1 MKSKNPQAFWLR
13 WMGASILYAFAYTS
27 FWRSNTWLFQNWY
40 GFPLFNLVSGM
51 VLASVQY
58 WAMPLTMRPNA
69 KRWFSVSVISQL
81 VAVSLHT
88 LIVQSSIPDP
98 SSMLMWFSLF
108 VLPALAQSWALSEH
122 FKKAWIFG
130 LASFLPMLL
139 LFGQFPFPEIYQN
152 YFLFEIVVHL
162 LRALAVGGSLVYLQK
177 YQRKES
183 SSFDE
188 SSHER
193 LAIRNEEEEASHEEI
208 MRLAQQ
214 KQS

>member
-1 MKSKNPQAFWLR
+1 
-13 WMGASILYAFAYTS
+13 
-27 FWRSNTWLFQNWY
+27 
-40 GFPLFNLVSGM
+40 
-51 VLASVQY
+51 
-58 WAMPLTMRPNA
+58 MPLTMRPNA

-183 SSFDE
+183 SSFDA

-193 LAIRNEEEEASHEEI
+193 LAIRDEEEETSHEEI